1 MVAPV
6 STLGVRLSTQCALWP
21 LEAIRSFGLRE
32 ATRCAR
38 EPSGPR
44 ERHGERVD
52 LETVDRAL
60 SFCVSSHCPMRVS
73 SHLLSKSMCESTCRA
88 SLGSV
93 RASSHLAL
101 LPGPVR
107 FPLSRSHVLVPTY
120 AFPLSPPSWPGP
132 TYTHSC
138 PVPLTPSVGPAGRTP
153 RRRAGSRPSRAPT
166 SAPWQRRAP
175 PSASVHAEERSTIG
189 CASESADA
197 CAAHRR
203 QARLRNAQGSHPR
216 KGARCAPGAALTA
229 VMLLVVCVCQLSC
242 CLQRVRQLPC
252 RMQCVRWAAP

>member
-6 STLGVRLSTQCALWP
+6 STLGVRRECWEYTEYPVSAV
-21 LEAIRSFGLRE
+21 AARSYSLLRLRE

-44 ERHGERVD
+44 ERHGKRVD

-60 SFCVSSHCPMRVS
+60 SFCVSSHCPMSVS

-107 FPLSRSHVLVPTY
+107 FPLSRSHVLVTTY
-120 AFPLSPPSWPGP
+120 SFPLSPPSWPGP

-138 PVPLTPSVGPAGRTP
+138 PVPLTPRDLQIELLVAEQALGLRARP
-153 RRRAGSRPSRAPT
+153 RRPLGSVVRHLQRLCTRWNAARSVPRMSPRTRAPRT
-166 SAPWQRRAP
+166 AVTLGYGTRRA
-175 PSASVHAEERSTIG
+175 AIRARER
-189 CASESADA
+189 A
-197 CAAHRR
+197 
-203 QARLRNAQGSHPR
+203 
-216 KGARCAPGAALTA
+216 
-229 VMLLVVCVCQLSC
+229 
-242 CLQRVRQLPC
+242 VRQVS
-252 RMQCVRWAAP
+252 R

>member
-6 STLGVRLSTQCALWP
+6 STLGVRRECWEYTEYPVSAV
-21 LEAIRSFGLRE
+21 AARSYSLL
-32 ATRCAR
+32 RCAR

-44 ERHGERVD
+44 ERYGKRVD

-107 FPLSRSHVLVPTY
+107 PT
-120 AFPLSPPSWPGP
+120 
-132 TYTHSC
+132 
-138 PVPLTPSVGPAGRTP
+138 LTPAQSRLRRVWDLQEELLVAEQALGLRARP
-153 RRRAGSRPSRAPT
+153 RRPLGSVVRHL
-166 SAPWQRRAP
+166 QRLW
-175 PSASVHAEERSTIG
+175 HAEERSTIG

-197 CAAHRR
+197 CATHRR
-203 QARLRNAQGSHPR
+203 HARLRNAQGSHPR

-242 CLQRVRQLPC
+242 RVQRVRQLPR
-252 RMQCVRWAAP
+252 RMQFVRRAAP